1 MIKTAEI
8 EGLFSQIQYNF
19 KVSYKVVE
27 GTELKKPMQQ
37 WKQRAISCDNRNR
50 DQIDRETERERF
62 EDVTLLEL
70 KLEDGGKGSYAKKYR
85 YPVETKNEKRTY
97 HHLEPPGEM
106 QPCLMEFDLRTFD
119 LQGCYII
126 HVSCLPSLNL
136 R

>member
-50 DQIDRETERERF
+50 DQIDRETERER
-62 EDVTLLEL
+62 E
-70 KLEDGGKGSYAKKYR
+70 
-85 YPVETKNEKRTY
+85 
-97 HHLEPPGEM
+97 
-106 QPCLMEFDLRTFD
+106 
-119 LQGCYII
+119 I
-126 HVSCLPSLNL
+126 
-136 R
+136 